1 MSKST
6 CVVLIAA
13 VLSAAL
19 ATAMAAPAKKP
30 PSAKAEEVKKVTEAM
45 PAEPSA
51 APKAKRKILVFYR
64 CEGYRHRSIPIG
76 NKAFEI
82 MGAKTG
88 AFEVVVSNDMSMFT
102 AENLKDFDAV
112 LLNNTT
118 RLKFDDPER
127 RKALLDFVEGGKGLI
142 GIHAAC
148 DNFYKWPEGAAM
160 IGGLFSGHPWGAG
173 GTWAITNAEP
183 DHPLNKAFGG
193 KGFKI
198 KDELYQFKAPYSRDK
213 LRVVLTID
221 LSDEVT
227 AGRKGNRQ
235 DKDYAV
241 SWIRQVGKGRVFYC
255 SLGHNN
261 AVFWNGPVLQH
272 YLDGIQYALGD
283 LPADATPSNK
293 VSK

>member
-173 GTWAITNAEP
+173 GTWAIISNPSTNSDMIRNTRHGSWAKNSSRIGHSFQSVEGFSHRLMP
-183 DHPLNKAFGG
+183 PSTAYWSMAANSSAVKA
-193 KGFKI
+193 
-198 KDELYQFKAPYSRDK
+198 R
-213 LRVVLTID
+213 
-221 LSDEVT
+221 
-227 AGRKGNRQ
+227 
-235 DKDYAV
+235 
-241 SWIRQVGKGRVFYC
+241 
-255 SLGHNN
+255 
-261 AVFWNGPVLQH
+261 
-272 YLDGIQYALGD
+272 
-283 LPADATPSNK
+283 
-293 VSK
+293 